1 MPEGG
6 RPRDRLTWG
15 LGALAVAGVL
25 AETLILLAHVA
36 PVSPDGFLPQRALL
50 FTQSDLDAFAIA
62 MLAGPG
68 VLYRAVLWADTVL
81 ALVIAAWAWRAVSPR
96 FRWGALVYLA
106 ADWTENALIFN
117 AVGWTLRPGGWVLYP
132 PLYDDGIA
140 LSAWA
145 GLLKLGVILGLI
157 AVAAAERRGA

>member
-1 MPEGG
+1 MPDGAAA
-6 RPRDRLTWG
+6 RDRLTWA

-25 AETLILLAHVA
+25 AETVVLLSEVA
-36 PVSPDGFLPQRALL
+36 PVSPDGFLPQRALI
-50 FTQSDLDAFAIA
+50 FPQSDLDAFAIA

-68 VLYRAVLWADTVL
+68 VLYRAVLWADTGL
-81 ALVIAAWAWRAVSPR
+81 ALMIAAWAWRAVPPR

-106 ADWTENALIFN
+106 TDWAENALIFN

-140 LSAWA
+140 LAAWA